1 MKSST
6 SNKDGGNRS
15 LMRGL
20 AVLDCVGRHGE
31 TGVRIADLVREC
43 DLERPTIY
51 RLLATLIDCGYVEQI
66 ERFRYALCS
75 THVKAVNSPLDTVVE
90 QLSSVLKRVSEV
102 SEDAAFAII
111 REGTQS
117 HCIARQI
124 GSFPV
129 QAVTVEVGRRQPL
142 GVGAAGMALLAS
154 LPETDASEII
164 KANASALAS
173 YGGMTPARLQL
184 LLKTT
189 RERGWSVVGNHVIE
203 NILGVGISVPA
214 LHFGV
219 PAAISV
225 AAPVQRMSQ
234 ARQQFLI
241 KTMKKALEECTSR
254 IT

>member
-51 RLLATLIDCGYVEQI
+51 RLLATLMDCGYVEQI
-66 ERFRYALCS
+66 ERFRYVLSNAQVS
-75 THVKAVNSPLDTVVE
+75 AVNAPLDTLVG
-90 QLSSVLKRVSEV
+90 QLSSVLKRVSEE
-102 SEDAAFAII
+102 SEDAAFAIV

-117 HCIARQI
+117 HCIARHI
-124 GSFPV
+124 GSFPI
-129 QAVTVEVGRRQPL
+129 QALTVEVGRRQPL

-154 LPETDASEII
+154 LTDTDASEII
-164 KANASALAS
+164 RVNASSLAA
-173 YGGMTPARLQL
+173 YGGMTPARLKL

-203 NILGVGISVPA
+203 DILGVGIAVPA

-234 ARQQFLI
+234 TRQQFLV

-254 IT
+254 GT